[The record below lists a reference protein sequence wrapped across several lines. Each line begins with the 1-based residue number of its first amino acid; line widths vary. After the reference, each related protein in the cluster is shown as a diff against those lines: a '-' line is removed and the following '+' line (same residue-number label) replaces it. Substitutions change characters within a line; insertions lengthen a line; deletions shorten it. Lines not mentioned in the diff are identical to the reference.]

1 MFAVS
6 KQARLFL
13 HSNIV
18 PFINEFENEGLIT
31 YEIDN
36 TYEGFKMLERL
47 YFSLLKRTI
56 PNRILTIRVS
66 ISLKNNYLAL
76 KQCVNWIKDQ
86 NQHIKLRFK
95 ADVETTEVEITD
107 LTSFLNENS
116 VIELEL
122 YFDAYEEAQI
132 EVPFCQNIR
141 KLHIN

>member
-1 MFAVS
+1 MNASVTSFPFWKLRYDKYMTLDVLMYIDYREALQFMFAVS

-36 TYEGFKMLERL
+36 RYEGFKLLERL

-76 KQCVNWIKDQ
+76 K
-86 NQHIKLRFK
+86 
-95 ADVETTEVEITD
+95 
-107 LTSFLNENS
+107 
-116 VIELEL
+116 
-122 YFDAYEEAQI
+122 
-132 EVPFCQNIR
+132 
-141 KLHIN
+141 